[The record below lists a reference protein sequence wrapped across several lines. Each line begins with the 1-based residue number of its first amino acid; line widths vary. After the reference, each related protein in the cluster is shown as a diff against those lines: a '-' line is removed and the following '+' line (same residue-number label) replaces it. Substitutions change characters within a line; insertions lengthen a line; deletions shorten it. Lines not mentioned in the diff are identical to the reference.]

1 MRKKSLPAGQSR
13 NNMNINNRI
22 KRKKPWK
29 SMEPPKKIMYKKL
42 KKQDRQSTEVV
53 EFEEEE
59 GEMKG
64 LYSTL

>member
-13 NNMNINNRI
+13 NNININ